1 MELSRYLLTKRLG
14 ADATLYVSTLSG
26 AMDVLTDSCVA
37 EIHGI
42 AAGTHSTDSDFA
54 QRMRQRMYLVESRE
68 EEHEVLLRLREKMR
82 IAAQRE
88 PTIFAISPTY
98 SCFFRCGYC
107 YEGELTSS
115 PASHAVGVRDFLDG
129 MANMRAF
136 LTEHLELRDRPHV
149 TFIGGET
156 LQESTRS
163 VVLGILDEGARDE
176 YVFRIITNGFL
187 LHTFLDDLVRV
198 RDTIQFVQITLDGP
212 ARVHDVR
219 RPLAGGGGTFSRIV
233 ANLEL
238 ALDAGLSVLL
248 RTNVD
253 QANVH
258 ALTDL
263 ARFVHD
269 RGWPAR
275 PNFRAYLAPVED
287 STCRGLSL
295 AAEDALLRE
304 WLGLR
309 EGPDAALFASFDDTK
324 LFRVTD
330 MLESIIRGA
339 RRRALPRMSY
349 CAATKAKAFLFGPDG
364 YIYQCLRGVGDLRTS
379 VGTFHPRFDVS
390 MDRISAWLERDVTRM
405 SPGPPEHIATLHG
418 GGCALESLK
427 KTGTLHMCVSDD
439 AEHVIDNYL
448 EFRKDAILRKVNGG
462 TKSAAH

>member
-68 EEHEVLLRLREKMR
+68 EEHEVLLRLRETMR

-88 PTIFAISPTY
+88 PTIFAVSPTY

-176 YVFRIITNGFL
+176 YLFRIITNGFL
-187 LHTFLDDLVRV
+187 LDTFLDDLVRV

-212 ARVHDVR
+212 ARVHDIR
-219 RPLAGGGGTFSRIV
+219 RPLAGGGGTFSRIA

-248 RTNVD
+248 AYQRRSD
-253 QANVH
+253 QCTRPDRPGAVCPRPG
-258 ALTDL
+258 L
-263 ARFVHD
+263 A
-269 RGWPAR
+269 G
-275 PNFRAYLAPVED
+275 
-287 STCRGLSL
+287 
-295 AAEDALLRE
+295 AAELPRLPR
-304 WLGLR
+304 
-309 EGPDAALFASFDDTK
+309 
-324 LFRVTD
+324 
-330 MLESIIRGA
+330 A
-339 RRRALPRMSY
+339 RR
-349 CAATKAKAFLFGPDG
+349 G
-364 YIYQCLRGVGDLRTS
+364 
-379 VGTFHPRFDVS
+379 
-390 MDRISAWLERDVTRM
+390 
-405 SPGPPEHIATLHG
+405 
-418 GGCALESLK
+418 
-427 KTGTLHMCVSDD
+427 
-439 AEHVIDNYL
+439 
-448 EFRKDAILRKVNGG
+448 
-462 TKSAAH
+462 